1 MEIPEFLLAE
11 VRKRGIDLVD
21 LLSKALGVD
30 PPRRASAHLELA
42 KRFLAE
48 GVALAEGDPVQ
59 ASEKLYKAAEEA
71 VKALAVALGLEE
83 AQKAEEQGRWT
94 AALLFTAVDKIA
106 KREGED
112 FKLWWKSAWFLHVEG
127 FHEARLTPEQVKDEV
142 KYVKKVVETAVR
154 HLETTSRG

>member
-1 MEIPEFLLAE
+1 MLWISYP
-11 VRKRGIDLVD
+11 R
-21 LLSKALGVD
+21 LSALTLPAVL
-30 PPRRASAHLELA
+30 HLELA

-48 GVALAEGDPVQ
+48 GVALAERDPVR

-106 KREGED
+106 KRVGRD
-112 FKLWWKSAWFLHVEG
+112 FKLWWTSAWFLHVEG
-127 FHEARLTPEQVKDEV
+127 FNEARLTPEQVKDYIEHV
-142 KYVKKVVETAVR
+142 KNIVDTAER
-154 HLETTSRG
+154 HAGA